1 LLKEIVVKGGGIA
14 TSLDVESSGR
24 NSKCG
29 AILGSSH
36 TVVQLNVNMMK

>member
-1 LLKEIVVKGGGIA
+1 LLKKIVVKGGVA
-14 TSLDVESSGR
+14 ASLEVESSGS

-29 AILGSSH
+29 TFLGSSH